1 MSDTSQELEFA
12 AEDTRVTIIP
22 NFGHV
27 KFTFISSECGP
38 FEPGL
43 PVEVPLWLAL
53 TLKRRLKCQVQ
64 PPEWLELEA
73 LRTALEKEKEGA
85 SFGENVPYHYLEI
98 AAMLLNGAKDDIPNH
113 DAIRTAVEDLK
124 DIRQRKV
131 RSGIRGIVGNE
142 FGDTADGDVLK
153 QVGGIAIKMRGIAA
167 MEIHAMRDHFLLA
180 LERMQSLAMAEDELY
195 RDEATAPG
203 VGGGGGGGGGDAS
216 VRSRDRAL
224 AERLGAR
231 RAARR
236 SGSGSGSGSA
246 SGSSATPASSSSATP
261 TATESKRAALGTT
274 AGAAEEGG
282 GATAGEGGAAAA
294 TGEGGAANDGAQR
307 EGLSKFRR

>member
-195 RDEATAPG
+195 RDDATAPG
-203 VGGGGGGGGGDAS
+203 GGGGRRGRWWRRRRRCGGAQPRSRAGRAARCATRCTEKWQRQRQRQRQCQRQQRDAGEQQQCNTGGDRVEACGVGHHCGGSRRGRWCNGGGGWCGG
-216 VRSRDRAL
+216 RD
-224 AERLGAR
+224 
-231 RAARR
+231 
-236 SGSGSGSGSA
+236 
-246 SGSSATPASSSSATP
+246 
-261 TATESKRAALGTT
+261 
-274 AGAAEEGG
+274 GG
-282 GATAGEGGAAAA
+282 GWCGE
-294 TGEGGAANDGAQR
+294 
-307 EGLSKFRR
+307 